1 MNRRQFIATTSATV
15 ASAGCTS
22 LKQAPEKHIP
32 IVDTHQHLWKLDR
45 FKLNWLDEAPALL
58 KRSFLLNDY
67 LAATK
72 GLNIAKA
79 IYLEVDVIPEQ
90 QKDEAN
96 FVIEISKN
104 PKYPTVAGVIS
115 GRPENEGFSEYIT
128 LYRDNPH
135 TVSYTHLTLP
145 TIYSV

>member
-1 MNRRQFIATTSATV
+1 MNRRQFIATTYAAV

-22 LKQAPEKHIP
+22 LKQHPEKQIP
-32 IVDTHQHLWKLDR
+32 IVDTHQHFWNLDR
-45 FKLNWLDEAPALL
+45 FKLNWLDEAPAVL
-58 KRSFLLNDY
+58 KRSFRLNDY

-96 FVIEISKN
+96 FVMEISKN
-104 PKYPTVAGVIS
+104 PKLDTMRRQYNLDCTPGRCPTPVTQMLNLLQNTTGL
-115 GRPENEGFSEYIT
+115 FFC
-128 LYRDNPH
+128 
-135 TVSYTHLTLP
+135 
-145 TIYSV
+145 